1 MLSAKSTDGKLYV
14 AGSITDPKSRDYSCI
29 YPSCGE
35 AVSHVSRH
43 QRSGMDW
50 VTEHFRHGA
59 KASHALRKMSG
70 KQGEALEFILSQLAK
85 EYEMEIFTDQIYPTS
100 RGDIATDILAREHL
114 PGGTHQ
120 DTLIQVES
128 DTFNFN
134 DYRAL
139 DSALTG
145 KNIALMMVLCA
156 EGTNNPNGAFFRDE
170 YRRASGKTV
179 KNLGKNEKALYDQ
192 NGINVYYDHDQP
204 SLLIVQFNEYE
215 ETLREDIVRGGYR
228 IKEAGDTQTFE
239 LKKEPEIKFR
249 YADRFKFRIYQNNQG
264 QLIVRPRKLVI
275 NDFFGKEALAKER
288 GDAEKVGD
296 FEERVAIM
304 LDSCNEQELVRLT
317 QKYGAERLG
326 GYAR

>member
-14 AGSITDPKSRDYSCI
+14 AGSIIDPKSRGYTCI

-43 QRSGMDW
+43 QRSGSDW

-59 KASHALRKMSG
+59 RASHALRKMSG
-70 KQGEALEFILSQLAK
+70 KQGETLEFILSQLVK
-85 EYEMEIFTDQIYPTS
+85 EYEIEVFTDRVYPTS

-114 PGGTHQ
+114 LGGTYQ
-120 DTLIQVES
+120 DTLIQVDS
-128 DTFNFN
+128 DNFNFN

-139 DSALTG
+139 HSALSG

-156 EGTNNPNGAFFRDE
+156 QGINNPNGAFFRDE
-170 YRRASGKTV
+170 YRHASGKTV
-179 KNLGKNEKALYDQ
+179 KNLGKNEKAC
-192 NGINVYYDHDQP
+192 YYDHDQP
-204 SLLIVQFNEYE
+204 SLIVVRFTPYDEI
-215 ETLREDIVRGGYR
+215 LREDIVRGGYR

-249 YADRFKFRIYQNNQG
+249 YADRFKFRSYQNLQG
-264 QLIVRPRKLVI
+264 QLTARPRRLVI
-275 NDFFGKEALAKER
+275 EDFFGKEALAKER
-288 GDAEKVGD
+288 GDAEKVGE

-304 LDSCNEQELVRLT
+304 LESCDDAKRAELT
-317 QKYGAERLG
+317 QKYGAEALG
-326 GYAR
+326 NYAR

>member
-100 RGDIATDILAREHL
+100 RRDIATDILAREHL
-114 PGGTHQ
+114 LGATHQ

-134 DYRAL
+134 NYRAL
-139 DSALTG
+139 HSALSR

-156 EGTNNPNGAFFRDE
+156 QGTNNPNGAFFRDE
-170 YRRASGKTV
+170 YRHASGKTV
-179 KNLGKNEKALYDQ
+179 KELGKNEKALYDQ
-192 NGINVYYDHDQP
+192 NGVNVYYDHDQP
-204 SLLIVQFNEYE
+204 SLIVVRFTPYDEI
-215 ETLREDIVRGGYR
+215 LRENIVRGDYI

-239 LKKEPEIKFR
+239 LKKEVGATAK
-249 YADRFKFRIYQNNQG
+249 YLDRFKFKAYQNNQG
-264 QLIVRPRKLVI
+264 QLTARPRKLAI
-275 NDFFGKEALAKER
+275 EDFFGKEALAKER
-288 GDAEKVGD
+288 GDAERFGE

-304 LDSCNEQELVRLT
+304 LDSCDDTKRAELT